1 MEKLTIPKIEM
12 RVTIEKGPR
21 IKIRNSKESY
31 DVLMNLFSQDTI
43 NYTEEMILLALNRAN
58 EIYGWYRISS
68 GGTSGT
74 VCDAKVVF
82 SILLNANASSFVLAH
97 NHPTGTLKPSDADIE
112 ITRNLVKGGNI
123 LEIKL
128 LDHLI
133 VSDTGYLSMA
143 DEGII

>member
-21 IKIRNSKESY
+21 IKMRNSKDAY
-31 DVLMNLFSQDTI
+31 DVFMNLFSQDTI
-43 NYTEEMILLALNRAN
+43 NFTEEMILLALNRQN

-68 GGTSGT
+68 GGTSAT
-74 VCDAKVVF
+74 ICDAKVVF
-82 SILLNANASSFVLAH
+82 SILLKANASSFMLAH
-97 NHPTGTLKPSDADIE
+97 NHPSGALRPSNEDIE
-112 ITRNLVKGGNI
+112 LTKNLVKAGR
-123 LEIKL
+123 LLDIKL

-133 VSDTGYLSMA
+133 VSDTGYLSMS

>member
-21 IKIRNSKESY
+21 IKIKNSKESY
-31 DVLMNLFSQDTI
+31 DVFMNLFSQDII
-43 NYTEEMILLALNRAN
+43 NFTEEMILLALNRQN
-58 EIYGWYRISS
+58 EVYGWYRISS
-68 GGTSGT
+68 GGTSAT
-74 VCDAKVVF
+74 ICDAKVVF
-82 SILLNANASSFVLAH
+82 SILLKANASSFLLAH
-97 NHPTGTLKPSDADIE
+97 NHPSRSLKPSNDDIE
-112 ITRNLVKGGNI
+112 LTRNLVKAGRLLDI
-123 LEIKL
+123 AL

>member
-1 MEKLTIPKIEM
+1 
-12 RVTIEKGPR
+12 
-21 IKIRNSKESY
+21 
-31 DVLMNLFSQDTI
+31 
-43 NYTEEMILLALNRAN
+43 
-58 EIYGWYRISS
+58 
-68 GGTSGT
+68 
-74 VCDAKVVF
+74 VF